1 MKITDL
7 ESIYPPIPED
17 ELEFIRGCIGEEP
30 EIYMPVDIQ
39 ALISAYDYYEW
50 QDIARASKTIAA
62 FYPEVLWIERP
73 DEHMLMIDTSETG
86 KYMAIECYEPN
97 AISALSQMYGYPEDT
112 AGLVR
117 VVLDCANCD
126 NTTDEQQEL
135 LNRAGLLDEYMRL
148 MDEDGDDI
156 PDIGDYLVRAID
168 VLERK
173 DGKQYVVR
181 PQK

>member
-1 MKITDL
+1 MKISDL
-7 ESIYPPIPED
+7 EPIYPPIPED
-17 ELEFIRGCIGEEP
+17 ELEFIRGCIGGEP
-30 EIYMPVDIQ
+30 VIYMPVNVQ
-39 ALISAYDYYEW
+39 ALMSNYDYCDW
-50 QDIARASKTIAA
+50 QDIDRASKTIAA

-73 DEHMLMIDTSETG
+73 GEDMLMIDTSETG

-135 LNRAGLLDEYMRL
+135 LIRAGLLDEYMRL

-156 PDIGDYLVRAID
+156 PDIGDYLVKAIRI
-168 VLERK
+168 LEDK
-173 DGKQYVVR
+173 DKTRYVAER
-181 PQK
+181 

>member
-7 ESIYPPIPED
+7 KPIYPEIPED

-30 EIYMPVDIQ
+30 EIYMPVDVQ
-39 ALISAYDYYEW
+39 ALKFAYGYYDW
-50 QDIARASKTIAA
+50 QDIDRASKTIAA
-62 FYPEVLWIERP
+62 FYPEVLWIDRP
-73 DEHMLMIDTSETG
+73 GEDMLMIDTSENG

-156 PDIGDYLVRAID
+156 PDIGDYLVKAIRI
-168 VLERK
+168 LEDK
-173 DGKQYVVR
+173 DKTRYTEEE
-181 PQK
+181 

>member
-7 ESIYPPIPED
+7 EPIYPPIPED

-30 EIYMPVDIQ
+30 EIYMPVDVQ
-39 ALISAYDYYEW
+39 ALKFEYEDHYW
-50 QDIARASKTIAA
+50 QDIDRASKTIAA
-62 FYPEVLWIERP
+62 FYPEVLWVARP
-73 DEHMLMIDTSETG
+73 GEDMLMIDTSETG

-117 VVLDCANCD
+117 VVLDCSNCD
-126 NTTDEQQEL
+126 NTADEEQEL

-168 VLERK
+168 TLEQK
-173 DGKQYVVR
+173 DGVQYAIR
-181 PQK
+181 P

>member
-7 ESIYPPIPED
+7 EPIYPAIPED
-17 ELEFIRGCIGEEP
+17 ELEFIRGCIGGEP
-30 EIYMPVDIQ
+30 EIYMPCDIQ
-39 ALISAYDYYEW
+39 ALKFVYNYYGW
-50 QDIARASKTIAA
+50 QDIDRASKTIAA
-62 FYPEVLWIERP
+62 FYPEVLWV
-73 DEHMLMIDTSETG
+73 EHPGEDVLIIDTTDTG
-86 KYMAIECYEPN
+86 EYTAIKYYEPN

-126 NTTDEQQEL
+126 NTTDEEQEL
-135 LNRAGLLDEYMRL
+135 LTRAGLLDEYMRL

-168 VLERK
+168 ILEKK
-173 DGKQYVVR
+173 DGVQYALR
-181 PQK
+181 S

>member
-7 ESIYPPIPED
+7 KPIYPEIPED
-17 ELEFIRGCIGEEP
+17 ELEFIRGCIGEDP
-30 EIYMPVDIQ
+30 VIYMPVNVQ
-39 ALISAYDYYEW
+39 ALKFEYEVHYW
-50 QDIARASKTIAA
+50 QDIDRASKTIAA
-62 FYPEVLWIERP
+62 FYPEVLWVARP
-73 DEHMLMIDTSETG
+73 GEDMLMIDTSETG

-117 VVLDCANCD
+117 VVLDCSNCD
-126 NTTDEQQEL
+126 NTTDEEQEL

-156 PDIGDYLVRAID
+156 PDIGDYLVKAIRI
-168 VLERK
+168 LEDK
-173 DGKQYVVR
+173 DKTRYTEEE
-181 PQK
+181 